1 MLCSAEVT
9 LMEQPLESSTFCS
22 PETPRLPP
30 QTGVELSSVRRDQ
43 AGPEVVSCLGTSTIL
58 PEEGEDMKA
67 SANSETAVPLPD
79 ASETEKLPSTV
90 EIPASL
96 PSPVSSSTRDTGR
109 RHTYGKAC
117 TQSWLLESPVEA
129 QAAHMVAPICGALSG
144 VGASEITPKADRGVI
159 PEDCGAQGKGP
170 EGGLPK
176 ASEATVC
183 ANNSKVSS
191 TGEKVVLWT
200 READRVILT
209 MCQEQG
215 AQPHTFSSISR
226 QLGNKTPVEVSHRFR
241 ELVQLFHTA
250 CEASS
255 EDEDD
260 ATSTSN
266 ADQLSDCGDL
276 LSEEERDE

>member
-1 MLCSAEVT
+1 M
-9 LMEQPLESSTFCS
+9 
-22 PETPRLPP
+22 
-30 QTGVELSSVRRDQ
+30 
-43 AGPEVVSCLGTSTIL
+43 
-58 PEEGEDMKA
+58 
-67 SANSETAVPLPD
+67 ANSETIAPLPET
-79 ASETEKLPSTV
+79 SETERLPGTV
-90 EIPASL
+90 ELPAPL
-96 PSPVSSSTRDTGR
+96 PSPVSLRTRDTGR
-109 RHTYGKAC
+109 RHIYGKAG
-117 TQSWLLESPVEA
+117 TQSWLLDNRAEA
-129 QAAHMVAPICGALSG
+129 KAAHMVAPIRGTSSGA
-144 VGASEITPKADRGVI
+144 GASEAAPTASREGLA
-159 PEDCGAQGKGP
+159 EDSETQGKGP
-170 EGGLPK
+170 EAVLPK

-215 AQPHTFSSISR
+215 AQPHTFSVISQ

-241 ELVQLFHTA
+241 ELMQLFHTA

-266 ADQLSDCGDL
+266 ADQLSDHGDL
-276 LSEEERDE
+276 LSEEELDE